1 VAPFWQ
7 GLDEHSLLSVAQ
19 LYPLNP
25 FAHVHWYANE
35 LSVHVAP
42 FWHG

>member
-1 VAPFWQ
+1 M
-7 GLDEHSLLSVAQ
+7 SVAQ

-42 FWHG
+42 F